1 MAYVYLSTVLPG
13 AAVDE
18 LQSLGT
24 VKAEWLPQFGP
35 KDHERVVVAGGDMSA
50 VHSRNFHH
58 FVALTAQKRARSLRQ
73 TDSAATPPPTTKK
86 RGLSSPEPARRPH
99 REERPLPRVGG
110 EGPGEP
116 IPPVAPAWFG
126 PMVGVTVGVSASWF
140 VSQVAD
146 GGIVPLV
153 GGPIQNAFAIGAD
166 IELKGRPV
174 HVHNINLECRVGRSP
189 VVEEALNLKWGVKTH
204 GEPTE

>member
-1 MAYVYLSTVLPG
+1 M
-13 AAVDE
+13 
-18 LQSLGT
+18 
-24 VKAEWLPQFGP
+24 
-35 KDHERVVVAGGDMSA
+35 VVAGGYLTA
-50 VHSRNFHH
+50 VHSNNFHH
-58 FVALTAQKRARSLRQ
+58 FVALTAQKRAQSLRQ

-86 RGLSSPEPARRPH
+86 RGLSSPERARLPH

-126 PMVGVTVGVSASWF
+126 PMVGVTVGVSALLF
-140 VSQVAD
+140 VTQVAD

-153 GGPIQNAFAIGAD
+153 GGPIQNAFAIAED
-166 IELKGRPV
+166 IELQGRPV

-189 VVEEALNLKWGVKTH
+189 VVEAALNLKWGVNSP